1 MLSMDTTQI
10 SQLLTGAIAIIMFGL
25 GLSLRVADFARV
37 LRFPRAVV
45 IGLFVQTIVLVSI
58 ALLITRLFALT
69 PILAVGLMLLA
80 ASPGGALANIF
91 SHLARGDVALNI
103 TLTAINSV
111 LALAWMP
118 LVMNWSLEYFLGAG
132 HYIPPPTRKIVEVG
146 VVIIAPVIA
155 GMWVRHLAP
164 RLADRAGKPARTLSI
179 LLLVA
184 VMVPSIVAASDL
196 LREHLAAVGLACLAF
211 NLTSL
216 TLGYLV
222 PRMAG
227 LPVPQAT
234 SIAFEIGV
242 HNAAIAIYVAA
253 AVLESPPASVP
264 PAVYGILQVLTAPVF
279 VLLLRRRQ
287 AMLARAAA

>member
-1 MLSMDTTQI
+1 
-10 SQLLTGAIAIIMFGL
+10 MFGL
-25 GLSLRVADFARV
+25 GLSLQVADFVRV

-45 IGLFVQTIVLVSI
+45 IGLFVQTIVLVGI
-58 ALLITRLFALT
+58 AFLITRLFALT

-80 ASPGGALANIF
+80 ASPGGAMANVF

-103 TLTAINSV
+103 TMTAISSV

-118 LVMNWSLEYFLGAG
+118 LVMNWSLEYFIGAG
-132 HYIPPPTRKIVEVG
+132 QYIPPPTRKIVEVG
-146 VVIIAPVIA
+146 VVIIAPVLA

-164 RLADRAGKPARTLSI
+164 RLAARAGKSVWILSV
-179 LLLVA
+179 LLLIA
-184 VMVPSIVAASDL
+184 IIVPSIMAASDL
-196 LREHLAAVGLACLAF
+196 LLEHLAAVGLACLAF

-222 PRMAG
+222 PRLAG
-227 LPVPQAT
+227 LPVTQAT

-253 AVLESPPASVP
+253 VVLESPPATVP
-264 PAVYGILQVLTAPVF
+264 PAVYGILQVLIAPLL
-279 VLLLRRRQ
+279 VLLMRRRH

>member
-1 MLSMDTTQI
+1 MDLSQI
-10 SQLLTGAIAIIMFGL
+10 SQLLTVAVAIVMFGL
-25 GLSLRVADFARV
+25 GLSLQVADFVRV

-45 IGLFVQTIVLVSI
+45 IGLFVQTIVLVGI
-58 ALLITRLFALT
+58 AFLITRLFALT

-80 ASPGGALANIF
+80 ASPGGAMANVF

-103 TLTAINSV
+103 TMTAISSV

-118 LVMNWSLEYFLGAG
+118 LVMNWSLEYFIGAG
-132 HYIPPPTRKIVEVG
+132 QYIPPPTRKIVEVG
-146 VVIIAPVIA
+146 VVIIAPVLA

-164 RLADRAGKPARTLSI
+164 RLAARAGKSVWILSV
-179 LLLVA
+179 LLLIA
-184 VMVPSIVAASDL
+184 IIVPSIMAASDL
-196 LREHLAAVGLACLAF
+196 LLEHLAAVGLACLAF
-211 NLTSL
+211 NLASL

-222 PRMAG
+222 PRLAG
-227 LPVPQAT
+227 LPVAQAT

-253 AVLESPPASVP
+253 VVLESPPATVP
-264 PAVYGILQVLTAPVF
+264 PAVYGILQVLIAPLF
-279 VLLLRRRQ
+279 VLLMRRRH

>member
-1 MLSMDTTQI
+1 MDLSQI
-10 SQLLTGAIAIIMFGL
+10 SQLLTVAVAIVMFGL
-25 GLSLRVADFARV
+25 GLSLQVADFVRV

-45 IGLFVQTIVLVSI
+45 IGLFVQTIVLVGI
-58 ALLITRLFALT
+58 AFLITRLFALT

-80 ASPGGALANIF
+80 ASPGGAMANVF

-103 TLTAINSV
+103 TMTAISSV

-118 LVMNWSLEYFLGAG
+118 LVMNWSLEYFIGAG
-132 HYIPPPTRKIVEVG
+132 QYIPPPTRKIVEVG
-146 VVIIAPVIA
+146 VVIIAPVLA

-164 RLADRAGKPARTLSI
+164 RLAARAGKSVWILSV
-179 LLLVA
+179 LLLIA
-184 VMVPSIVAASDL
+184 VIVPSIMAASDL
-196 LREHLAAVGLACLAF
+196 LLEHLAAVGLACLAF

-222 PRMAG
+222 PRLAG
-227 LPVPQAT
+227 LPVTQAT

-253 AVLESPPASVP
+253 VVLESPPATVP
-264 PAVYGILQVLTAPVF
+264 PAVYGILQVLIAPLF
-279 VLLLRRRQ
+279 VLLMRRRH